1 MKAKSLLY
9 IFAAALSLIFGAAQ
23 AQAPKAGTD
32 YVIYDVPQPTD
43 APAGKIEVTEF
54 FFYSCPH
61 CADMEPLLEK
71 WAKAAPKDVSLRRVP
86 VLFRPQLAP
95 YAKIYYTLEAMN
107 LLDKL
112 QAEVFI
118 AVHQQR
124 INLAD
129 EKALFAWVASK
140 GVDAAKFEEN
150 YRSFSVNSKVQRADQ
165 ITRTHNV
172 PGTPALVVHG
182 KYLVL
187 QGDHAHQLQVVN
199 YLIAKV
205 RDELRQKK

>member
-1 MKAKSLLY
+1 MKLKSLLHT
-9 IFAAALSLIFGAAQ
+9 FVATLMLGWGVAHAQ
-23 AQAPKAGTD
+23 TPQAGTD
-32 YVIYDVPQPTD
+32 YSIYNIPQATD

-71 WAKAAPKDVSLRRVP
+71 WSHSLAKDVSLRRVP

-95 YAKIYYTLEAMN
+95 FAKIYYTLETMN

-112 QAEVFI
+112 HAEVFV

-124 INLAD
+124 TNLAD
-129 EKALFAWVASK
+129 EKTLFAWVASK
-140 GVDAAKFEEN
+140 SVDAAKFEEI
-150 YRSFSVNSKVQRADQ
+150 YKSFAVASKVTRADQ
-165 ITRTHNV
+165 ITRAHNI
-172 PGTPALVVHG
+172 PGTPAIVVGG
-182 KYLVL
+182 KYLVA
-187 QGDHAHQLQVVN
+187 QGDHARQLQITN

-205 RDELRQKK
+205 RSEQKK